1 VAGLTRKWDSHNSGK
16 SHSAH
21 HAHCSPFLKLLK
33 RIISRSGSSRS
44 LWRRPQSLKPRPTKA
59 ASERNTV
66 DRVSLSRGVY
76 LEHKMIRLHTLS
88 GGVSKVVAGTL

>member
-1 VAGLTRKWDSHNSGK
+1 MTGLTRKWDSHNSGK

-21 HAHCSPFLKLLK
+21 HAHCSPFLKLLM
-33 RIISRSGSSRS
+33 RIISRSGPSRS
-44 LWRRPQSLKPRPTKA
+44 LWRRPQSLKPLPKA